1 MRGPAGS
8 HEPWVARPRRAIG
21 LAFTSDPAEMAW
33 LRQLDGR
40 VFEGEGG
47 YSLADAPL
55 TEAIGLAWDADR

>member
-1 MRGPAGS
+1 M
-8 HEPWVARPRRAIG
+8 ARPRRAIG